1 MPRKHSLPNRRDGLS
16 LRGVK
21 FEDALRAAMAT
32 PLPPEMRRGGK
43 KPPRPHKHADE
54 GADEGATDACPVCRR
69 GAKGE
74 EE

>member
-1 MPRKHSLPNRRDGLS
+1 MPKIARKPKRPLPNRTDNLS

-21 FEDALRAAMAT
+21 FEDALRAAMNT
-32 PLPPEMRRGGK
+32 PPP
-43 KPPRPHKHADE
+43 PPREPIHKHAEDLAE
-54 GADEGATDACPVCRR
+54 GACPVCRR